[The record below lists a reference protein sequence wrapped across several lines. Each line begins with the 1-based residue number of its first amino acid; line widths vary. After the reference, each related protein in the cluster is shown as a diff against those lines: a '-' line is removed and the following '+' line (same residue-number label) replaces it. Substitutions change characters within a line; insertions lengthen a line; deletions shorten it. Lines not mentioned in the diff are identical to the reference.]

1 MLKILE
7 KPDKASYPPSLL
19 SSHRLFMNFC
29 ESLLSSSHLK
39 DFLYVLQAQIPKKWK
54 RGEILLFYD
63 SQSMGL
69 RRAYIKN
76 KNFYEQSA
84 QNLWPQGDRIRFS
97 HKKENDYFSRE
108 LGRPFSKA
116 LMIPLSQSPALLLVE
131 VDRFFSN
138 PDLLEFFKERKEIL
152 DLVFK
157 RLALNSQLSRV
168 SYLWSQLFFYWEEPI
183 ALLKDYKILKSNQA
197 FQDSGLGG
205 LDFLQ
210 KKQISGSIESQKSH
224 YQLYYY
230 ELDPTRGIL
239 YAQDISKYLFLKA
252 QWIQS
257 EKMSSLARL
266 GKNMSHQ
273 LNNPLAGVKAM
284 TQILKKEPEAQAFKA
299 DLRELE
305 KSLLRSQ
312 KIIQSLLSF
321 SSEAGS
327 ESLCDLNQ
335 VLQDTLSLLKSVTKG
350 ISIKRNF
357 HPKPL
362 KLKGDFSLFQ
372 QIVYNLILNA
382 CQALATDKD
391 NPNPTLSVSSQLISK
406 QRACLKIQDNGIGIP
421 TADLKKIFDPLWS
434 SKKQG
439 TGFGLSLTQKFVKS
453 LGGEIFVSSKEKQG
467 TCFTLIFPLAPAP
480 PPSAGEEL
488 FVEFG

>member
-1 MLKILE
+1 MPIASLKTL
-7 KPDKASYPPSLL
+7 KTPDKALYPPSLL
-19 SSHRLFMNFC
+19 SASRSFMNFC
-29 ESLLSSSHLK
+29 ESLSSSSHLK

-54 RGEILLFYD
+54 IGELLLFYD

-69 RRAYIKN
+69 RRAYVKN

-84 QNLWPQGDRIRFS
+84 QDFWPKVYQIRFS
-97 HKKENDYFSRE
+97 NRKENDYFSQE

-116 LMIPLSQSPALLLVE
+116 LMIPLSKNKALLLVE
-131 VDRFFSN
+131 VDRFFSGFDL
-138 PDLLEFFKERKEIL
+138 PDFFEERKEIL

-168 SYLWSQLFFYWEEPI
+168 SYLWSQLFFHWEEPI
-183 ALLKDYKILKSNQA
+183 AILKDYKILKSNKA
-197 FQDSGLGG
+197 FQQSSLGD

-210 KKQISGSIESQKSH
+210 KKQVSGSIESQKGN

-230 ELDPTRGIL
+230 DLNASMGIL
-239 YAQDISKYLFLKA
+239 YAQDISKYLVLKA

-257 EKMSSLARL
+257 EKMASLCRL

-284 TQILKKEPEAQAFKA
+284 TQILKQDPKAQVFKS
-299 DLRELE
+299 DLEELE

-321 SSEAGS
+321 SGKGGDTV
-327 ESLCDLNQ
+327 CDLGQ
-335 VLQDTLSLLKSVTKG
+335 VLQDSLSLLKSVTRGVHLK
-350 ISIKRNF
+350 KKLY
-357 HPKPL
+357 PKPL
-362 KLKGDFSLFQ
+362 KVQGDFSLLQ

-391 NPNPTLSVSSQLISK
+391 NKKPTLSIISHPISNR
-406 QRACLKIQDNGIGIP
+406 RACLKIKDNGIGIP
-421 TADLKKIFDPLWS
+421 KEDLEKIFNPFWS

-439 TGFGLSLTQKFVKS
+439 MGFGLSLTQKFVQS
-453 LGGEIFVSSKEKQG
+453 LGGEIFVSSTEKQF
-467 TCFTLIFPLAPAP
+467 TCFTLIFPL
-480 PPSAGEEL
+480 SS
-488 FVEFG
+488 